1 MNGYLRYINAIIF
14 MLMALI
20 PRIAMGESARDMVLR
35 GNAAY
40 DAGKYDEA
48 LSAYEEAAGKAPD
61 SSRIIFNKGTAHYR
75 KGEYQKAIEA
85 FQEAGQKEITDSLFG
100 AYTKFNLGN
109 SYFQEAEQKKQTDQN
124 SALALYGKSIRNFQ
138 EALELSPDLKESAEN
153 IEIARLAMKSLLEQM
168 EKERQSDEKQQQ
180 DSSGEDKQQDG
191 NRQDA
196 SEKDGQQEE
205 NQQES
210 SGDEKQQAQEKQQG
224 QAPQP
229 QEQGDQQKQEQG
241 EQQQEQGESRPESET
256 GDQDDP
262 TAQLSEDALDIL
274 NEEKEN
280 RKHRRM
286 IQMED
291 DQGVERD
298 W

>member
-1 MNGYLRYINAIIF
+1 MNDDLRYINVVIF
-14 MLMALI
+14 MLVILLPGTA
-20 PRIAMGESARDMVLR
+20 AAESARDIVQR

-48 LSAYEEAAGKAPD
+48 LSAYDEAAGKAPG
-61 SSRIIFNKGTAHYR
+61 SSRIMFNKGAAHYR

-85 FQEAGQKEITDSLFG
+85 FQDAGQKEMKDSLFG

-109 SYFQEAEQKKQTDQN
+109 SYFQEGEQKKQTDQN

-168 EKERQSDEKQQQ
+168 EKEQQADEKQKQ
-180 DSSGEDKQQDG
+180 DSSGEDEQQDDS
-191 NRQDA
+191 RQES
-196 SEKDGQQEE
+196 SEKDGRQEE
-205 NQQES
+205 NKQES

-224 QAPQP
+224 QDPRN
-229 QEQGDQQKQEQG
+229 QG
-241 EQQQEQGESRPESET
+241 EQQQQEQGDARPESEEKT
-256 GDQDDP
+256 LDDP
-262 TAQLSEDALDIL
+262 SAQLSDDALDIL

-286 IQMED
+286 IQMEG